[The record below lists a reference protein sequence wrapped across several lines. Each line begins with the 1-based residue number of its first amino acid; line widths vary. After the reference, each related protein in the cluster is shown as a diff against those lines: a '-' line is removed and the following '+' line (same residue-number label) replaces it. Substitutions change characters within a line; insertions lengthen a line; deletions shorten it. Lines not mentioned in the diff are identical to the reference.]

1 MQLHSGLPDSDQTLW
16 WQSKHLETLGRA
28 VTNLGPLLR
37 VWICIHIQVA
47 DSYNLEPRCSGSNP
61 TWGHFSSVCLGQV
74 SIPGP
79 QFPHQQ
85 SEGSVSRS
93 VMSNSVTP
101 WTVACQAPLFMEFSR
116 QEYWSG
122 LPFLFLGDLPDP
134 GIEPRSP
141 TLWANSLPFEPAGG
155 AQVRETDPKLYPGSR
170 ILHFSDSVGYTGKL
184 CGVNFLSRHWLET

>member
-1 MQLHSGLPDSDQTLW
+1 MQLHPGLPDSDQTLW

-28 VTNLGPLLR
+28 VSNLGPLLG
-37 VWICIHIQVA
+37 VWICILIQAA
-47 DSYNLEPRCSGSNP
+47 DSYNLEPGCSGSNP
-61 TWGHFSSVCLGQV
+61 TWGHFSAVCLGQV

-93 VMSNSVTP
+93 VMSNSATP

-122 LPFLFLGDLPDP
+122 LPFPFLEDLPDP

-155 AQVRETDPKLYPGSR
+155 PK
-170 ILHFSDSVGYTGKL
+170 
-184 CGVNFLSRHWLET
+184 